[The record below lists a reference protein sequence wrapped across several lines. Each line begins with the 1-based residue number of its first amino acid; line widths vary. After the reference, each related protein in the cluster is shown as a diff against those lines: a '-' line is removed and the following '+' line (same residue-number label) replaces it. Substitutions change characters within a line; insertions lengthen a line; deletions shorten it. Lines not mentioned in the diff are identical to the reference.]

1 MVMEKMQRSVYCGNV
16 GGGSVGQSVQ
26 LCGWVDTVRDH
37 GGLIFIDLR
46 DRTGIV
52 QLVADP
58 SQAEIKK
65 VAASLHSEYVVFA
78 SGQVV
83 ERASGS
89 VNPNIATGAIEI
101 KLDQL
106 KILSQS
112 KTPPFELGE
121 HAKVS
126 EDIRLKYRYLD
137 LRRPVT
143 QEKLKLRHK
152 FLFAMRKLF
161 DKNGFYEVE
170 TPILS
175 KSTPEGARDF
185 LVPSRLEHGK
195 FYALPQS
202 PQIYKQ
208 ILMASGI
215 DRYFQIVKCFRDED
229 LRADRQ
235 LEFTQLDLEM
245 SFVGPDQVMSL
256 CEKIFSEAVKEV
268 FGLDFQVPFPRM
280 PYQEAFDRFGSD
292 KPDCRFALDIVD
304 LSKAFEDTELK
315 FLKDCLA
322 SGGQIGGICVQNF
335 DFTRSQLD
343 ALVEKARAD
352 FKASGLLYIKNVN
365 GVLESPVAKFLPEC
379 FAQTLNK
386 IDPRFVSGSV
396 LFVIA
401 GKKKAAWSSL
411 GLLRNELAKVTGQV
425 DYSKNSILWVYD
437 FPMFEYD
444 EQEKRFFAMH
454 HPFTRPHEGADF
466 NDLESIKALA
476 YDLVLNGTEVAGGSI
491 RIHEREFQER
501 IFDNLGIG
509 KEEREAKFGFF
520 LRALEYGFPPHGGMA
535 FGLDRLLMLLTK
547 SESIRDVIAFPKT
560 QSGTC
565 PLMDCPSDVED
576 KQLKELGIKLLK

>member
-89 VNPNIATGAIEI
+89 VNPNIATGSIEI

-256 CEKIFSEAVKEV
+256 CEKIFSEAVLEV

-335 DFTRSQLD
+335 EFTRSQLD
-343 ALVEKARAD
+343 ALVEKTRAD

-386 IDPRFVSGSV
+386 VDPRFVSGSV